1 MPISKDFIIIMGIL
15 IFLTLAMICGT
26 VEKIILGISK
36 HKSDVKCKQF
46 EIEKETQEILA
57 KYGNSETAQMED
69 EKDEQN

>member
-1 MPISKDFIIIMGIL
+1 MDRGFILLMGIL
-15 IFLTLAMICGT
+15 ILLILAMICST
-26 VEKIILGISK
+26 AEKIILGISK

-69 EKDEQN
+69 EKNEQN